1 MAGRIA
7 AAAADSPV
15 GILNTYIDAVLKTC
29 PLSRYKGVYSC
40 DNVPGSLAK
49 DEYFNII
56 CNLDKVGEPGSHF
69 VAIIGRPEGVLY
81 FDPLGLSNCNE
92 HLQRF
97 LELASV
103 WGDKRPKQQQQ
114 QQQQQQRRRRRR
126 LFTQGEPI
134 QHPLSP
140 FCGYH
145 CLLMVL
151 YHDRDDHG
159 VVLRGFAPTTRGCNT
174 ELHKNDAVCLRYI
187 DKFIRLYRNA
197 VSPSVQ

>member
-1 MAGRIA
+1 MA
-7 AAAADSPV
+7 AAAAAPDSPV
-15 GILNTYIDAVLKTC
+15 GILNTYIDAVLKAC
-29 PLSRYKGVYSC
+29 PLRRYKGVYSC

-49 DEYFNII
+49 EEYFNII
-56 CNLDKVGEPGSHF
+56 CNLDKAGEPGSHF

-81 FDPLGLSNCNE
+81 FDPLGLSNYNE

-97 LELASV
+97 LERASA
-103 WGDKRPKQQQQ
+103 WGSGERPPPS
-114 QQQQQQRRRRRR
+114 QQQQQRRRRRR

-197 VSPSVQ
+197 SSSSE